1 VKRYRQNGSVVS
13 LLPENEDFEPIVVDL
28 KTQALVIEGIVV
40 GVIRDGL
47 LLH

>member
-1 VKRYRQNGSVVS
+1 VVS
-13 LLPENEDFEPIVVDL
+13 LLPENDDFEPIIVDL
-28 KTQALVIEGIVV
+28 KEQALVIEGVVV